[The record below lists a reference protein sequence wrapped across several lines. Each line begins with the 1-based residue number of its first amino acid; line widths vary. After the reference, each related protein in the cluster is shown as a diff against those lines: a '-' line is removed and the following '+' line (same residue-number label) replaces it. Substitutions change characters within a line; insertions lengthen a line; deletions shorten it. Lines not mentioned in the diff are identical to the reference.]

1 MSRPPAA
8 SHRPP
13 AASAPDAF
21 AGALAR
27 LDDRALTMLLAH
39 RPDLADPPP
48 ADLADLFVRAS
59 TPQSVYRA
67 VDHLDRPA
75 CELLRAVTAVGGTA
89 RPAQL
94 APLLG
99 AAATS
104 TRRAATE
111 AATARAASLLL
122 LAVGDDGT
130 LHAHPTVGRILPGTP
145 LGPPLRRLLQ
155 ELTVDELRWVAR
167 HRPTG
172 AAATR
177 KAQLVD
183 ALAGALADPDGIRAA
198 VAAAPPEA
206 AALAR
211 RLAQR
216 PVAVP
221 ATTSALYPRYATG
234 RATQPRDAAQW
245 LAWHGLVVRNGWY
258 QVVMPREVALALHD
272 GPMFDVAGDPPAVEP
287 AGPPAPAGADL
298 AAAAA
303 AELVAHV
310 EHLVEAVAAAPT
322 ALRKSGALGVRQL
335 RRLAKA
341 TGLPERRAAFVVEL
355 AAAAGL
361 LGQVGAT
368 WDGTAEVLPTAAYDQ
383 WCDHDPAPRW
393 VALVAAWLTA
403 ERLLGAAGAQGPDR
417 KPLAA
422 LDGPPTTE
430 ATRQRQV
437 VLQVLADLPDGVAAT
452 RPSLVAA
459 ARWRAPLAADAGPA
473 PTADLVGWVLDEAAA
488 LGLVH
493 HGGLSPLGRHV
504 VAGDLAAAADAVA
517 DHAGRLSCDLVL
529 QGDLTAVAPAA
540 TPRAFRQR
548 MELVADVE
556 SKGATVVYRFGDAS
570 VRRGFDAGLTADD
583 ILGFLAQHATT
594 PVPQPLAYLVG
605 DVARRHGTLRVGHA
619 RSYVRGADE
628 ATVADLLRNR
638 RTAHLGLRALSG
650 TVLVGDAEPDAVA
663 DALRAAGYLP
673 AREDADGQLVVARPD
688 RRRATDPAGSQSAVP
703 LVDPATAA
711 DLARRLLAVPRT
723 VDARSLAG
731 RWAAL
736 GPPAYPASSGH
747 GPWSGGAWSGDDA
760 WADEAWSGDDGFD
773 DDPALADGPAG
784 AHELA
789 AEPARL
795 VAARAAGAPRGQRAG
810 GRSLDGVP
818 GDAPL
823 ADLVGAGVEAG
834 PCGCRRRTDIAR
846 DRDGVGSLLVD
857 AMAHEWTVR
866 VAVTRRR
873 QKPAHSFFAEV
884 EDVDVDTGQVTLWSH
899 ERDETTE
906 VPLSSVA
913 WARVLTVAEEEAL
926 FSGVMGR

>member
-1 MSRPPAA
+1 MSRSSAVRRQQA
-8 SHRPP
+8 TV
-13 AASAPDAF
+13 APDAF
-21 AGALAR
+21 GAVLAR
-27 LDDRALTMLLAH
+27 LDDRALVTLLAH

-48 ADLADLFVRAS
+48 GDLADLFVRAS
-59 TPQSVYRA
+59 TVQSVYRA

-75 CELLRAVTAVGGTA
+75 VELLRAVIAVGGTA
-89 RPAQL
+89 LPAQL
-94 APLLG
+94 ASLLG
-99 AAATS
+99 PAATS
-104 TRRAATE
+104 THRAATE
-111 AATARAASLLL
+111 AAAARAASLLL

-130 LHAHPTVGRILPGTP
+130 LHAHPTVGRVLPGTP

-177 KAQLVD
+177 KAELVD
-183 ALAGALADPDGIRAA
+183 ALVGTLADPDGIRAA
-198 VAAAPPEA
+198 LAAAPPEA

-211 RLAQR
+211 RMAQR
-216 PVAVP
+216 TVAVP
-221 ATTSALYPRYATG
+221 AATSALYPRYGTG
-234 RATQPRDAAQW
+234 RSTQPKDAAQW
-245 LAWHGLVVRNGWY
+245 LAWRGLVVKNGWY

-272 GPMFDVAGDPPAVEP
+272 GPMFDVVGDPPAVEP

-298 AAAAA
+298 AAAAG
-303 AELVAHV
+303 AELVTHV

-322 ALRKSGALGVRQL
+322 ALRKSGGLGVRQL
-335 RRLAKA
+335 RRLAKV
-341 TGLPERRAAFVVEL
+341 TGLAERRAAFVVEL

-393 VALVAAWLTA
+393 AALVAAWLSA
-403 ERLLGAAGAQGPDR
+403 ERLLGAVGAQGPDG

-422 LDGPPTTE
+422 LDGPPTSE
-430 ATRQRQV
+430 AVRQRQI

-459 ARWRAPLAADAGPA
+459 ARWRAPLAADAGPVPA
-473 PTADLVGWVLDEAAA
+473 DDLVGWVLDEAAA

-493 HGGLSPLGRHV
+493 HGALSPLGRLV
-504 VAGDLAAAADAVA
+504 AAGDLAAAVDAVA

-556 SKGATVVYRFGDAS
+556 STGATVVYRFSDAS
-570 VRRGFDAGLTADD
+570 VRRGFDAGLSADD

-650 TVLVGDAEPDAVA
+650 TVLVGDAEPEAVA
-663 DALRAAGYLP
+663 AALRAAGYLP
-673 AREDADGQLVVARPD
+673 AHEDAAGQLVVARPAS
-688 RRRATDPAGSQSAVP
+688 RRATEPAGSQSAIP

-711 DLARRLLAVPRT
+711 DLARRLAAAPRP
-723 VDARSLAG
+723 VDAPMLGG
-731 RWAAL
+731 RLAAL
-736 GPPAYPASSGH
+736 GPPAYPGTTSGDDTLD
-747 GPWSGGAWSGDDA
+747 GDTLDGDMWSGGDLFGDGMLGDGPPG
-760 WADEAWSGDDGFD
+760 ADE
-773 DDPALADGPAG
+773 LLV
-784 AHELA
+784 EL
-789 AEPARL
+789 ARL
-795 VAARAAGAPRGQRAG
+795 VAAGAAGARRGQGPG
-810 GRSLDGVP
+810 GRSGDGKP
-818 GDAPL
+818 GDAL
-823 ADLVGAGVEAG
+823 LTELVGDGGGLG
-834 PCGCRRRTDIAR
+834 PCGCRRPTDIAR
-846 DRDGVGSLLVD
+846 EGDGIESLLVD
-857 AMAHEWTVR
+857 AMAHDWTVR

-884 EDVDVDTGQVTLWSH
+884 EHVDVDTGQVTLWSH

-913 WARVLTVAEEEAL
+913 WARVLTVAEEDAL